1 MGARTS
7 NRKRGD
13 ECLSFNHAC
22 PSQNSSDF
30 HVSKRPRFSSM
41 HQTPDR
47 PVVSSNSTVARLSR
61 YPQVTPRLGREVHA
75 PCRILNYGFS
85 STVLN
90 QKSGPRTSGVCP
102 KEKPIDEMGNILS
115 YKYDKAKDSAL
126 RAIRHWTKEK
136 EVIDVDTDEEKG
148 SGGGGVSGDSSIEE
162 VEIVNGVVANLQ
174 ELDAKTMNG
183 GLLPSSSSAVSDL
196 TNGSLRVD
204 NAEKMLDSLSL
215 NRGQDLSSV
224 SAYKKLLETVERR
237 TSKLRNLSFEI
248 ELNEKRRSIFQ
259 LLRPAKKPVEN
270 VPREPFVH
278 LTEEEKAE
286 VEHAFKSNRRQVLV
300 THENSN
306 IEITGEFLQ
315 CLRPGAWLNDEV
327 INVYLE
333 LLKERENREPQKF
346 LKCHF
351 FNTFFYKKLI
361 SGKNGYDYKSVRR
374 WTSQRKL
381 GYSLIECDKIFVPI
395 HKEIHWCLA
404 VINKKDEKFQYL
416 DSLGGMDTQVL
427 KVLDVHTSQLDSY
440 YPLYGNRHVSHI
452 NG

>member
-13 ECLSFNHAC
+13 ECLSFNHTY

-41 HQTPDR
+41 HQNPDR
-47 PVVSSNSTVARLSR
+47 TVVSSNSTVARLSR
-61 YPQVTPRLGREVHA
+61 YPEATPRLGREVHA

-85 STVLN
+85 STSLN
-90 QKSGPRTSGVCP
+90 QKSGPRTSGVCE

-115 YKYDKAKDSAL
+115 YKYNNAKNSAL
-126 RAIRHWTKEK
+126 RAIRHLTKGKEK
-136 EVIDVDTDEEKG
+136 EEEVIDVDTDNEKG
-148 SGGGGVSGDSSIEE
+148 SGGGGVSEDSSIEE
-162 VEIVNGVVANLQ
+162 VEVVNGVVVNVQ
-174 ELDAKTMNG
+174 ELDAKTMDR
-183 GLLPSSSSAVSDL
+183 GLFPSSSSAVSDL
-196 TNGSLRVD
+196 TNGNLRVD
-204 NAEKMLDSLSL
+204 NEEKMLDSLSL
-215 NRGQDLSSV
+215 NHERDLSSV
-224 SAYKKLLETVERR
+224 SAYKKLLESVEKR

-248 ELNEKRRSIFQ
+248 EVNEKRRSIFQ
-259 LLRPAKKPVEN
+259 LLRPAAKPVEK

-278 LTEEEKAE
+278 LTKEEEAD
-286 VEHAFKSNRRQVLV
+286 VERAFNSNKRKVLA

-306 IEITGEFLQ
+306 IEITGGILQ

-361 SGKNGYDYKSVRR
+361 SGKNGYDYKSVKR

-427 KVLDVHTSQLDSY
+427 KVLGHMSY
-440 YPLYGNRHVSHI
+440 FRQRTAMEILRLKAN
-452 NG
+452 